1 MNTIENKIAR
11 IIGRAAMID
20 DSQVRPETNLTE
32 LGVDS
37 LARIECVLG
46 LEDAFKIELDQSD
59 LWKVKTVQDVIDLV
73 DRALSVER
81 ASC

>member
-1 MNTIENKIAR
+1 MKTIEDRIAK

-20 DSQVRPETNLTE
+20 DSQVRLETRLAD

-46 LEDAFKIELDQSD
+46 LEDAFKIELDQSE
-59 LWKVKTVQDVIDLV
+59 LWKVRTVQDVIDLV
-73 DRALSVER
+73 DQALAVARE
-81 ASC
+81 AC

>member
-1 MNTIENKIAR
+1 MNTMENRIAR

-20 DSQVRPETNLTE
+20 DSQVRAETNLTE
-32 LGVDS
+32 LGMDS

-46 LEDAFKIELDQSD
+46 LEDAFKIELEQSD

-73 DRALSVER
+73 DHALSVER
-81 ASC
+81 AAC